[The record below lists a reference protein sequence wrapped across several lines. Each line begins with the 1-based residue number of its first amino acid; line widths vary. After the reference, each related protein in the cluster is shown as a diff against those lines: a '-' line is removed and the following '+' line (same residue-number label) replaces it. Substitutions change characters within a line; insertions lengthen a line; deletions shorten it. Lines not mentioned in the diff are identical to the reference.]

1 MKPLSVLVKTGL
13 GPPSRLAAP
22 AEETPLDE
30 AQVSARLLQDGIGI
44 ETAIH
49 DPQQL
54 EIRLSYPLLGG
65 DDGEERRYQ
74 VDAWLFIPPNV
85 GVHSGN
91 YSREQFYGD
100 LTALVRLDVHPQPL
114 DALARA
120 DLPGSPLYDLAQL
133 LERVRSAPRPPASR
147 PVLVLVKLYA
157 YLYVEGLV
165 RECRQMRAMV
175 ERATQDSP
183 LREQLEASLAATL
196 GRLHQGLW
204 AFRSMRAAYW
214 PYEMLLHRGLA
225 DALRTADEFMSLS
238 TEMHLAQL
246 GLLFAE
252 TPALIDGS
260 ALGMRL
266 SLQVAG
272 LTGSE
277 ANYRQNYG
285 YLSMTQASDAW
296 NEYAAYR
303 ISSLKKAIHQALYLD
318 MRKSR
323 GDTFLRNATAATGAA
338 LGAIWALATQV
349 PLTLAQLSDDLKY
362 WFFTGAVAAYVAKDR
377 IKVLTNEYLTRRLR
391 QFDHDLVLTSQSLAV
406 VGLGMLKIRLREVVF
421 FEKSTDVSDEVR
433 ELRQSKRTV
442 RLAEIAKE
450 EVIHYRKQL
459 IVARDDSGERPAE
472 HFRLRD
478 ILRLNV
484 RHFLVRMDDTADQV
498 AVYDPAVGGFAS
510 RQFPKV
516 YHINLVLR
524 VARIEPA
531 GQERAQLLRVRV
543 VLNKAGI
550 VRIDRV
556 A

>member
-1 MKPLSVLVKTGL
+1 MKPLSVLAKTGF
-13 GPPSRLAAP
+13 GPAH
-22 AEETPLDE
+22 
-30 AQVSARLLQDGIGI
+30 VSAEPAAGPATAELRAPDRTVADDIRVD
-44 ETAIH
+44 TAIH

-65 DDGEERRYQ
+65 DGAEERQYQ

-85 GVHSGN
+85 GVSAAN
-91 YSREQFYGD
+91 YSKEQFYGD
-100 LTALVRLDVHPQPL
+100 MTALVRLDALPQPL
-114 DALARA
+114 DALSRP
-120 DLPGSPLYDLAQL
+120 DLPGSPLHGLAQL

-147 PVLVLVKLYA
+147 PILVLVKLYA
-157 YLYVEGLV
+157 YLYVEGLA
-165 RECRQMRAMV
+165 RECRQLRALV
-175 ERATQDSP
+175 DKYAQGGRDLGDLETQ
-183 LREQLEASLAATL
+183 LAATL

-225 DALRTADEFMSLS
+225 EALRTADEFMSLN
-238 TEMHLAQL
+238 TEMYLAQL

-252 TPALIDGS
+252 TPALVDGS

-277 ANYRQNYG
+277 AIYRQNYG
-285 YLSMTQASDAW
+285 YLSMTSASASW
-296 NEYAAYR
+296 SEYAAYR

-318 MRKSR
+318 MRTAR

-338 LGAIWALATQV
+338 LGAIWALATQI

-377 IKVLTNEYLTRRLR
+377 IKALTNEYLTRRLR
-391 QFDHDLVLTSQSLAV
+391 QFDHDRMLTSQSLAA

-421 FEKSTDVSDEVR
+421 FETSAAVPDQVR
-433 ELRQSKRTV
+433 QLRQAKRTV
-442 RLAEIAKE
+442 RLAEIATE

-459 IVARDDSGERPAE
+459 LVGRDQSGEQPAE

-484 RHFLVRMDDTADQV
+484 RHFLVRMDDTVEQV

-516 YHINLVLR
+516 YHLNLVLR
-524 VARIEPA
+524 VARVQA
-531 GQERAQLLRVRV
+531 VGSGQEQLLRVRV

-556 A
+556 N